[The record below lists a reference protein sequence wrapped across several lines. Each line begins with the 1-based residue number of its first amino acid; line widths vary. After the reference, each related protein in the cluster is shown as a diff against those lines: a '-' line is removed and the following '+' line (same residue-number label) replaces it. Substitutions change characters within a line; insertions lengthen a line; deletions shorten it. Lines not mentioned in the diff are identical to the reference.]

1 MTLGQKQAL
10 ARLKKVI
17 TNQAKRSFFL
27 ICIPVYRQ

>member
-27 ICIPVYRQ
+27 